1 MDFPVA
7 CLLEWFESNRRD
19 LPWRGTRS
27 VWKIW
32 VAEVMLQQTR
42 TDTVKEYYGRFL
54 DRFPTVGR
62 LAEADLEE
70 VLKLW
75 EGMGYYAR
83 ARNLWRAASVVM
95 TEHGGRIPEDPAA
108 FGKLP
113 GVGDYIAAAV
123 MSIAC
128 GHPLPV
134 VDGNVLRV
142 YGRYAALNDD
152 ITEPT
157 TRRKI
162 RDRLGRVIPAD
173 RPGDF
178 NQAMMET
185 GAVICL
191 PRNPKCPECPL
202 RTGCRA
208 LRTGRVNSFPF
219 KSRRPASPLY
229 EVAVAVIVK
238 GKRFFI
244 QKRPD
249 AGHLGGLWEFPGGK
263 LEPGESPECG
273 VVRECREE
281 IAADLEIV
289 GELARVR
296 HAYTHFRIDLH
307 VFVCRLRSGG
317 VRPRQPHRWIEASGI
332 DRYPFPAADHRF
344 FPRLRDYMRSP
355 RPGETE
361 EKGRR

>member
-1 MDFPVA
+1 MAFPVDR
-7 CLLEWFESNRRD
+7 LLEWFEKKKRD
-19 LPWRGTRS
+19 LPWRRTGS
-27 VWKIW
+27 IWKIW
-32 VAEVMLQQTR
+32 VSEVMLQQTR
-42 TDTVKEYYGRFL
+42 TETVRRYYGRFL
-54 DRFPTVGR
+54 RRFPTVRR
-62 LAEADLEE
+62 LAEAELED
-70 VLKLW
+70 VLKIW

-95 TEHGGRIPEDPAA
+95 DEHGGKIPKDPAV

-128 GHPLPV
+128 DHRLPV

-142 YGRYAALNDD
+142 YGRYAGLEDD
-152 ITEPT
+152 IRDPA
-157 TRRKI
+157 TRKKVRS
-162 RDRLGRVIPAD
+162 RLGRIIPAD

-185 GAVICL
+185 GALICL

-202 RTGCRA
+202 RTGCHA
-208 LRTGRVNSFPF
+208 LRTGRVASFPV
-219 KSRRPASPLY
+219 KTRRPAPPLY
-229 EVAVAVIVK
+229 EVAVAVIVR

-263 LEPGESPECG
+263 LAPGETPEQA
-273 VVRECREE
+273 VIRECREE
-281 IAADLEIV
+281 IGADLEILV
-289 GELARVR
+289 RLARVR

-307 VFVCRLRSGG
+307 AFVCRVRSG
-317 VRPRQPHRWIEASGI
+317 RIRTRRPHRWIETGEIA
-332 DRYPFPAADHRF
+332 RYPFPAANHRF
-344 FPRLRDYMRSP
+344 FPRLQEYIRSG

-361 EKGRR
+361 ERK

>member
-1 MDFPVA
+1 MKFPVD
-7 CLLEWFESNRRD
+7 LLLTWFDTNRRD
-19 LPWRGTRS
+19 LPWRRTRS

-42 TDTVKEYYGRFL
+42 TDTVKKYYGRFL
-54 DRFPTVGR
+54 GRFPTVRR

-95 TEHGGRIPEDPAA
+95 AEHGGRIPKDPAV
-108 FGKLP
+108 FDKLP

-142 YGRYAALNDD
+142 YGRYAALDDD
-152 ITEPT
+152 IGDPA
-157 TRRKI
+157 TRGKVRA
-162 RDRLGRVIPAD
+162 RLGRIIPSD

-185 GAVICL
+185 GALVCL
-191 PRNPKCPECPL
+191 PRNPRCPECPL

-208 LRTGRVNSFPF
+208 FRAGRVSSFPV
-219 KSRRPASPLY
+219 KGRRPASPSY
-229 EVAVAVIVK
+229 EVAVAVIVR
-238 GKRFFI
+238 GKRFYV

-263 LEPGESPECG
+263 LSPGETPEQG

-281 IAADLEIV
+281 IGVDLEIL
-289 GELARVR
+289 GRLARVH

-307 VFVCRLRSGG
+307 VFVCRLKTGRI
-317 VRPRQPHRWIEASGI
+317 RTKQPHLWIGVDGI
-332 DRYPFPAADHRF
+332 DRYPFPAANHRV
-344 FPRLRDYMRSP
+344 FPRLRDYMRSS
-355 RPGETE
+355 RSGEK
-361 EKGRR
+361 EKRR